1 MKRILCLV
9 LAVLMMATIFVG
21 CGSEGTGEATKA
33 PADKDTGK
41 TVTTDDGREVTVKD
55 ADIPVKEAQEKK
67 ASVKPEDGAKLLVW
81 APDKAVKLVEQQCAD
96 FVAQYPDSNVTIEVK
111 AQGEGDAATALL
123 NDPEKAA
130 DVFGFACDQLSSLTN
145 ASVILPVSKYFVPE
159 VVANNIPGSVEAAV
173 YNGQLYAF
181 PETGDNGY
189 YLVYDKSVVSD
200 EDAKTLEGVLEA
212 CKKANKQF
220 ICSAGDG
227 FFACMFPFTGGLEI
241 KGLKD
246 NTTQLFNDYNEDEVV
261 DTLVAFA
268 TLFHKYEGTFV
279 SDNPTKITAGMSVD
293 PKTVAA
299 GIDGS
304 WNAAGVAKSL
314 GDNYGAVKLPTI
326 NVNGTDKQIISLHGY
341 KLIGVNSYTKYPY
354 ASTLLADYLTSE
366 KCQLERAE
374 QLSWGPSN
382 IKAAEAESVKNNVA
396 VTAILDQ
403 AKYSLPQINIA
414 STFWN
419 PMGTLGTK
427 LCQKDA
433 KYDEATIRQ
442 LLQDTITNIK
452 DE

>member
-1 MKRILCLV
+1 MKRILSLI
-9 LAVLMMATIFVG
+9 LAVLMIATLFVG
-21 CGSEGTGEATKA
+21 CGGSEETQKPTEA
-33 PADKDTGK
+33 P
-41 TVTTDDGREVTVKD
+41 
-55 ADIPVKEAQEKK
+55 KK
-67 ASVKPEDGAKLLVW
+67 AASPDEIAVVMDDDKAAEAKANLQPEKNAELLVW
-81 APDKAVKLVEQQCAD
+81 APDKAVKLTEAQCAE
-96 FVAQYPDSNVTIEVK
+96 FAKKYPDANLKITVK

-123 NDPEKAA
+123 NDPEKSA
-130 DVFGFACDQLSSLTN
+130 DVFGFACDQLSTLIN
-145 ASVILPVSKYFVPE
+145 AKVIRPVHLAFVPD
-159 VVANNIPGSVEAAV
+159 VIKNNSKGSVQAATSDS
-173 YNGQLYAF
+173 NLYAF

-200 EDAKTLEGVLEA
+200 EDAKTLEGVLAA

-241 KGLKD
+241 NGLEAD
-246 NTTQLFNDYNEDEVV
+246 NTTQKFNDYNEDEVV

-293 PKTVAA
+293 PKKVAA

-304 WNAAGVAKSL
+304 WNAAGVEKAL
-314 GDNYGAVKLPTI
+314 GENFGAVKLPTI
-326 NVNGTDKQIISLHGY
+326 NVNGEDKQIISLHGY
-341 KLIGVNSYTKYPY
+341 KLLGVNNYTKNPN
-354 ASTLLADYLTSE
+354 AATLLADYLAGE
-366 KCQLERAE
+366 ECQLQRAE

-382 IKAAEAESVKNNVA
+382 VNATKNEIVTNNVA

-403 AKYSLPQINIA
+403 AQYSLPQVNIA

-427 LCQKDA
+427 LCEKGA
-433 KYDEATIRQ
+433 KYDEATIKK
-442 LLQDTITNIK
+442 LLQDTVTNIK